1 MINKLAA
8 VIAIIGL
15 LVIPQVT
22 KANDRP
28 EHAITITK
36 ISEQVYVLKPVRG
49 MGSNVGVVVADDGLL
64 LIDAMN
70 IQPGVDKFL
79 AKTLKK
85 ISDKPVKFIINTH
98 SHRDHTGANKYFSEK
113 GATIIS
119 QENVKFAKFDG
130 PNPLLYPNQWLVNK
144 KLTMTFG
151 GEPIVAHAAVSHTY
165 NDLIVYLPKSNLVF
179 MGDNM
184 GTSWGPNNSEQSP
197 VVLNKVLSNIN
208 QDTKVV
214 PGHGYITTKQHLKH
228 YTVNTV
234 KWFSV
239 INQFNKKQ
247 LTPTQIIKEPEF
259 IQLVD
264 FFTGNVDK
272 AFGED
277 LKHTKRRIKRTID
290 QFPHKTYDTKNYKNY
305 LGKHSLTNEQ
315 SIEIIA
321 RDNFLYA
328 RIDNDFVAELSPT
341 SATRFDFVGWD
352 NGEHISFALNNDNT
366 VNRVKLHKPEP
377 KE

>member
-8 VIAIIGL
+8 IIAIIGL

-36 ISEQVYVLKPVRG
+36 INEQVYVLKPVRG
-49 MGSNVGVVVADDGLL
+49 MGSNVGVVIADDGLL

-98 SHRDHTGANKYFSEK
+98 SHRDHTGANKYFSAK

-151 GEPIVAHAAVSHTY
+151 GEPIEAHAAVSHTY

-214 PGHGYITTKQHLKH
+214 PGHGFITTKQHLKQ

-277 LKHTKRRIKRTID
+277 LKHTKRRVKRTID
-290 QFPHKTYDTKNYKNY
+290 QFPHKTYDTKDYKNY

-328 RIDNDFVAELSPT
+328 RIDNDFIAELSPT

-352 NGEHISFALNNDNT
+352 NGEHISFALNNDKT

>member
-1 MINKLAA
+1 MINKFATF
-8 VIAIIGL
+8 IAIAGL
-15 LVIPQVT
+15 LVITPIT
-22 KANDRP
+22 NANDRP
-28 EHAITITK
+28 EHAINIEK
-36 ISEQVYVLKPVRG
+36 INEQVYVLKPVRG

-64 LIDAMN
+64 LIDAMT

-98 SHRDHTGANKYFSEK
+98 SHRDHTGANKYFAAK

-130 PNPLLYPNQWLVNK
+130 PNPLLYPNQRLVNK
-144 KLTMTFG
+144 KLSMTFG
-151 GEPIVAHAAVSHTY
+151 GEPIIAHAAVSHTY

-197 VVLNKVLSNIN
+197 IVLNKILNNIN

-214 PGHGYITTKQHLKH
+214 PGHGYITTKQHLKQ
-228 YTVNTV
+228 YTTNTV

-247 LTPTQIIKEPEF
+247 LTPTQITKEPEF
-259 IQLVD
+259 IQLVS
-264 FFTGNVDK
+264 FFTGDIDK
-272 AFGED
+272 AFGDD
-277 LKHTKRRIKRTID
+277 LKYTKRRVKRTID
-290 QFPHKTYDTKNYKNY
+290 QFPHKTYDTNDYKNY

-328 RIDNDFVAELSPT
+328 RIDNDFIAELSPT

-352 NGEHISFALNNDNT
+352 NGEHISFALNNDKT